1 MAGRES
7 VQMVSLRKVDGSDG
21 GGGLTE
27 EVKLFKFNH
36 GPSRH
41 EYFTSKILVNLILI
55 D

>member
-1 MAGRES
+1 MEGRES

-21 GGGLTE
+21 GVALTE
-27 EVKLFKFNH
+27 EVQLFKFNH

-41 EYFTSKILVNLILI
+41 ETLTSEISVNFILT